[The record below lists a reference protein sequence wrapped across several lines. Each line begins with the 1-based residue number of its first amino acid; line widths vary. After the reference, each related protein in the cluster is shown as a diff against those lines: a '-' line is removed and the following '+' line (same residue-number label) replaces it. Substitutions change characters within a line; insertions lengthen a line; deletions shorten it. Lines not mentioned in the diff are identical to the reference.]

1 MEQEEMMR
9 AFVLCKL
16 GPGKEQKAITTIRS
30 LPGVTEVFMTFGGW
44 DVILSAEADTMDKLC
59 GLVVS
64 SIRGVDGVTGTET
77 LVTTNL

>member
-1 MEQEEMMR
+1 MR

-16 GPGKEQKAITTIRS
+16 SPGKEQKAVQKIRS
-30 LPGVTEVFMTFGGW
+30 MTGISEVHLVFGSW
-44 DVILSAEADTMDKLC
+44 DLILCADADTIDKLC

-64 SIRGVDGVTGTET
+64 QIRGIDGVSATET

>member
-1 MEQEEMMR
+1 MR
-9 AFVLCKL
+9 AFVLCRL
-16 GPGKEQKAITTIRS
+16 SPGKEQKAIQNIRAVQ
-30 LPGVTEVFMTFGGW
+30 GVSEVFVTFGSW

-64 SIRGVDGVTGTET
+64 RVRGVDGVSSTET